1 MTGINN
7 GVSPK
12 LTTSPHGLT
21 DGCIF
26 ANSQMANEGKLPVI
40 TLSHSAFGNSVELF
54 IFHIFDYEL
63 SGFE

>member
-1 MTGINN
+1 M
-7 GVSPK
+7 SPK
-12 LTTSPHGLT
+12 LTTGTHGFT
-21 DGCIF
+21 DGCIL

-40 TLSHSAFGNSVELF
+40 RLSHSAFGNSVELF